1 MHCTKAAVM
10 TETTDSDPVD
20 AGSPASRYESDPSAE
35 PVEVESLAALRR
47 RLLTESLH
55 PDSGEPDDAG
65 WPDFDQL
72 RPHPW

>member
-1 MHCTKAAVM
+1 M
-10 TETTDSDPVD
+10 TETNDGDPVD
-20 AGSPASRYESDPSAE
+20 AKVPASHYESNPSAE

-47 RLLTESLH
+47 RLLTESLQS
-55 PDSGEPDDAG
+55 DSGGSDDAG